1 MTNELTNITPN
12 EMQERDGQKDYT
24 QFYERLEP
32 LYVDKK
38 DPDNEQKQWTK
49 ERIIEMV
56 ENDAWSLRE
65 GRGGG
70 VCVQTSRGYIL
81 PGSPPP
87 MPNKLAIDP
96 YAEEAAEVRQALMGI
111 NREMNYEV
119 EFFGALMSKIQ
130 RGDVQ
135 AMRLYAEL
143 FVQPKPMKGP
153 TLSARTV
160 NVSYHDT
167 PEEQRPIKE
176 V

>member
-1 MTNELTNITPN
+1 
-12 EMQERDGQKDYT
+12 
-24 QFYERLEP
+24 
-32 LYVDKK
+32 
-38 DPDNEQKQWTK
+38 
-49 ERIIEMV
+49 
-56 ENDAWSLRE
+56 
-65 GRGGG
+65 
-70 VCVQTSRGYIL
+70 
-81 PGSPPP
+81 
-87 MPNKLAIDP
+87 
-96 YAEEAAEVRQALMGI
+96 MGI